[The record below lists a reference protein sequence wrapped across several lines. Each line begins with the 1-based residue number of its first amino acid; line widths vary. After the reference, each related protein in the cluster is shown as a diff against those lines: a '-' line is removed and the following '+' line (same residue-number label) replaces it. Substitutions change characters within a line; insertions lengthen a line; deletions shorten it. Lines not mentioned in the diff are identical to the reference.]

1 MGKKLPLEWYQR
13 NRKKYWVIVFLT
25 VGFVIGLPFVIF
37 GIILEIAYQKNR
49 NQLKRTG
56 KDEDESELEE
66 LEDKIQLEY
75 KKDKKREKIL
85 YACPNCGSR
94 HIKAYRFAPYFL
106 KEYHCEDCDYI
117 GTHVKKIYRK
127 REITHYLCLN
137 CGSRNINP
145 YLGFTGQYRC
155 NDCGYIGLPILEEEK
170 IGRRNRIGNQKRLKG
185 REKTLHSKKDSGLID
200 SELPEQVEEAEEML
214 CPNCGEELE
223 EDAMFCPKC
232 GIKIEEEEER

>member
-49 NQLKRTG
+49 NPFKITGQEG
-56 KDEDESELEE
+56 KDEENDELER
-66 LEDKIQLEY
+66 LEDEIQLEC
-75 KKDKKREKIL
+75 KKREKIL

-117 GTHVKKIYRK
+117 GTHVKKIYSKKRK
-127 REITHYLCLN
+127 THYRCSN
-137 CGSRNINP
+137 CGSRNVNP

-155 NDCGYIGLPILEEEK
+155 MDCGYIGLPIL
-170 IGRRNRIGNQKRLKG
+170 
-185 REKTLHSKKDSGLID
+185 
-200 SELPEQVEEAEEML
+200 AEDADEML

-223 EDAMFCPKC
+223 EDVIFCPKC